1 MTSLFR
7 LAQSAINPALHGYS
21 NPHHE
26 SHHLTDPDLDAFA
39 EPELPDDQDDS
50 DDDDQPLDHYA
61 RGQSRGANATS
72 SSSSSSPA
80 AGTSSAYPPANAQEH
95 RLPGGYDFEPQA
107 EPIRSV
113 AAAAP
118 SAPRTRPSSTS
129 TSSRDGALALPISR
143 RASLSSQRYRESSSS
158 YATEHGATAS
168 ASAGGEQPALAVWR
182 GFVTRL
188 RGSNA
193 GGSTGGGA
201 QQQHAGEEGHGLL
214 FSQDDSEDPSDA
226 DWPLQRSNTAGG
238 GGASQYPPPRD
249 PHLPLPPRPPQF
261 APPPSSSS
269 ASAPTGSTATTNNAG
284 GQRVFGGGQG
294 NDGVFANLAAKPDNP
309 GGLDIVGEGP
319 DKDEVLPPYEAAQHD
334 PSPAYWETT
343 VIAPSGPLGPDDI
356 LVDGMPVG
364 NVFSFVWNL
373 LVSMSF
379 QFVGFLLTFILH
391 TTHAAKNGS
400 RAGLGI
406 TLIQLGFY
414 LKQRTDGL
422 SSNPGDEIGLNGGLG
437 PSESEQS
444 WSWWN
449 DPGGGG
455 ADQPTGT
462 LPSGLT
468 PTATLAEG
476 VFGSL
481 PTQVHGALAGV
492 LAANDGLTQSQG
504 PGAGAGMPT
513 LQGDGAT
520 LEEMQRMSEAANEWM
535 AFVLVTI
542 GSFLLIGSCLAYWRA
557 VRWARAVRAGQGP
570 NNDAESVVAI

>member
-1 MTSLFR
+1 MDPNSVQHASLRSRLFVAQGRRTPVRASPRLAPPRGSAASRCQPPLYTRPKWTKERAEDMTSLFR

-39 EPELPDDQDDS
+39 EPDLPDDQDDS
-50 DDDDQPLDHYA
+50 DDDDQTLDHYA
-61 RGQSRGANATS
+61 RGQSGGANATS

-118 SAPRTRPSSTS
+118 PAPRTTS
-129 TSSRDGALALPISR
+129 SSRDGASALPISR

-158 YATEHGATAS
+158 YATEYGAPSS

-269 ASAPTGSTATTNNAG
+269 SASVPTGSTTNAAGTGAG

-294 NDGVFANLAAKPDNP
+294 NDGVFANLTAKPDNP

-319 DKDEVLPPYEAAQHD
+319 DKDEVLPVRSPIPAPLCPRGEPCAD
-334 PSPAYWETT
+334 PS
-343 VIAPSGPLGPDDI
+343 
-356 LVDGMPVG
+356 LVR
-364 NVFSFVWNL
+364 S
-373 LVSMSF
+373 
-379 QFVGFLLTFILH
+379 LTKPPNM
-391 TTHAAKNGS
+391 TPRPPTG
-400 RAGLGI
+400 R
-406 TLIQLGFY
+406 
-414 LKQRTDGL
+414 RL
-422 SSNPGDEIGLNGGLG
+422 SSL
-437 PSESEQS
+437 
-444 WSWWN
+444 
-449 DPGGGG
+449 
-455 ADQPTGT
+455 
-462 LPSGLT
+462 
-468 PTATLAEG
+468 
-476 VFGSL
+476 
-481 PTQVHGALAGV
+481 
-492 LAANDGLTQSQG
+492 
-504 PGAGAGMPT
+504 
-513 LQGDGAT
+513 
-520 LEEMQRMSEAANEWM
+520 R
-535 AFVLVTI
+535 
-542 GSFLLIGSCLAYWRA
+542 
-557 VRWARAVRAGQGP
+557 
-570 NNDAESVVAI
+570 VAP